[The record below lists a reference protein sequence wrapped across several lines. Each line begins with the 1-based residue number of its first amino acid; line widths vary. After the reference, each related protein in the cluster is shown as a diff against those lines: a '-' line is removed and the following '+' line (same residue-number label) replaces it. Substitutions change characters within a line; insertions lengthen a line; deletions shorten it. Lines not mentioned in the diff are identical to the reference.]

1 MTSVPYAQFLQLA
14 LPEVYVVI
22 AAILVLAIDLALR
35 SKPLPVRFSV
45 ATTFAS
51 IGAIAAIVRLLTTS
65 ETINTMQGMFVTNL
79 LTAHVQIALLLL
91 MIVTLLLSIRAEFTN
106 HVGEYVLLILLATT
120 GMMFLVSSRDILVT
134 FLSLELLSLA
144 LYALTAFDK
153 GRQQSAEAGLKYF
166 LFGGMSAAFLLFGFS
181 FLYGIAHATGY
192 AAISCAIAST
202 PLTPLVVLALMT
214 TVIGFGFK
222 VAAVPFHFWAPDV
235 YQGAPN
241 PVAGFIASSSKVA
254 SFFAFCILMDAC
266 FSSVAGSAAW
276 MRLSAGWTP
285 ILAIVDALS
294 MLIGNLGALVQSSLR
309 RLLAYSAIAHAGYM
323 LIAVAAHTQEAL
335 NALLYYVLTYS
346 LSVLGS
352 FAVVA
357 VVEESTGSD
366 TLEGFKG
373 LSRRAPVLS
382 ACLFVFLLSQAGIPP
397 LSGFFG
403 KFYLFVAALGVQE
416 GYSAL
421 LWLVILAF
429 CLSAVSLYY
438 YLKVLKLVYVADATE
453 SAERIQVPIVTTSMI
468 SLLALGVILAGCF
481 PEHLLRWFNVAYG
494 SL

>member
-1 MTSVPYAQFLQLA
+1 MTPVSYAQFLQLA
-14 LPEVYVVI
+14 LPEVCVVI
-22 AAILVLAIDLALR
+22 AAIVVLAVDLLLR
-35 SKPLPVRFSV
+35 SKPLPLRFGV
-45 ATTFAS
+45 AAALAS
-51 IGAIAAIVRLLTTS
+51 IGCFAAIARLLTAS
-65 ETINTMQGMFVTNL
+65 SPIDAMQGMFVANV
-79 LTAHVQIALLLL
+79 LTSHVQVALLLL
-91 MIVTLLLSIRAEFTN
+91 TIVTLLLSIRADFTN

-153 GRQQSAEAGLKYF
+153 RRQESAEAGLKYF

-181 FLYGIAHATGY
+181 FVYGLAHATGY
-192 AAISCAIAST
+192 EAASHAIAST
-202 PLTPLVVLALMT
+202 PLAPLVALTLMT

-222 VAAVPFHFWAPDV
+222 VAAAPFHFWAPDV

-241 PVAGFIASSSKVA
+241 PTAGFIASSSKVA
-254 SFFAFCILMDAC
+254 SFFALYVLMVAC
-266 FSSVAGSAAW
+266 FSSAAGSAAW
-276 MRLSAGWTP
+276 MHLAAGWTP
-285 ILAIVDALS
+285 ILAIVATLS
-294 MLIGNLGALVQSSLR
+294 MLVGNLGALVQSSLR

-323 LIAVAAHTQEAL
+323 LIAVVAHTPESL
-335 NALLYYVLTYS
+335 GALLYYVFTYS
-346 LSVLGS
+346 LSTLGS

-357 VVEESTGSD
+357 VVEQNMGNDQFES
-366 TLEGFKG
+366 FKG

-403 KFYLFVAALGVQE
+403 KFYLFVTALGANE

-438 YLKVLKLVYVADATE
+438 YLKVLKLVYVADV
-453 SAERIQVPIVTTSMI
+453 SDGDGRIQVPILTTI
-468 SLLALGVILAGCF
+468 VIFLLALGVIIAGCI
-481 PEHLLRWFNVAYG
+481 PEHLLQWFHVASG
-494 SL
+494 TL